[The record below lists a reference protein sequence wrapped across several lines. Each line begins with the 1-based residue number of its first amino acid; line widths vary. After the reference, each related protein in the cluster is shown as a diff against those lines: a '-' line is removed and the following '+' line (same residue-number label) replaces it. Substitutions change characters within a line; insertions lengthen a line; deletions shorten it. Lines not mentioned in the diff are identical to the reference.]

1 MLNFRE
7 QLQKDLDEVFFN
19 LSAFEF
25 AQIHKI
31 AGIRGGVASPPFE
44 CTVIVD
50 HELFVERRQ
59 SSKAEGVNLNG
70 LLFFIKKDE
79 YLEKFKALPKI
90 ESALQF
96 DGEIYQV
103 ASLRDNMG
111 VLEITL
117 NGKRG
122 R

>member
-1 MLNFRE
+1 M
-7 QLQKDLDEVFFN
+7 QG
-19 LSAFEF
+19 FEF
-25 AQIHKI
+25 AETRKI
-31 AGIRGGVASPPFE
+31 AGTRGGVASPALD
-44 CTVIVD
+44 CTVVVD

-70 LLFFIKKDE
+70 LVFFIKKAE
-79 YLEKFKALPKI
+79 WLEKFKTLPKI

-96 DGEIYQV
+96 DGMMYQV
-103 ASLRDNMG
+103 ESVRDNMG

-117 NGKRG
+117 YINRG